1 MKSRHTTQ
9 NHSFN
14 YRQNS
19 WSKLLLLSTLSVCIA
34 LTACGKKEGAAA
46 GAGGPAGAGGMPP
59 AEVVVTV
66 AERQSVSQF
75 VELAGRTSAY
85 QVSPVIPQVGGI
97 ILKRLF
103 QEGST
108 VKAGQALYQI
118 DPATARTDVDAA
130 QAAVQR
136 NKANLA
142 ALKVTASRYK
152 GLIASNAVSQ
162 LDYDSALQQ
171 VALSEADL
179 AASQATLRNSQIKLN
194 YATVRSPITGQSGVS
209 SVTAGALVVANQ
221 ATPLVTIQQMDP
233 MYVDI
238 SQSSADMLKLR
249 QQISAGTLGKPQST
263 QISLTLEDG
272 STYPIQGRLE
282 FSNASVDPASGSVIL
297 RAVVP
302 NPSGLLLPGMYV
314 KAKINQGVVHNG
326 ILLPQQAVTRNPKG
340 EATVLVVAADGT
352 VSQRTIQTSSTQ
364 GNQWIVTGGL
374 ENGERVILEGSQK
387 AKPGSKVHATVA
399 PTSNAGSAMP
409 ATATPANAPVVSTKT
424 VQTTTTKTASAQ
436 S

>member
-1 MKSRHTTQ
+1 MKSRQTTQ
-9 NHSFN
+9 NSSF
-14 YRQNS
+14 YSHQHT
-19 WSKLLLLSTLSVCIA
+19 WSKVLLLSTLSVSIA

-46 GAGGPAGAGGMPP
+46 GAGAGASGAAGAPPP
-59 AEVVVTV
+59 AEVIVAV

-108 VKAGQALYQI
+108 VHAGQALYQI
-118 DPATARTDVDAA
+118 DPATARASVDAA

-162 LDYDSALQQ
+162 LDYDNALQQ

-179 AASQATLRNSQIKLN
+179 AASQATLRNSQINLD

-249 QQISAGTLGKPQST
+249 QQISAGTLSKPQSAE
-263 QISLTLEDG
+263 ISLTLEDG
-272 STYPIQGRLE
+272 STYPIKGRLE

-302 NPSGLLLPGMYV
+302 NPSGVLLPGMYV
-314 KAKINQGVVHNG
+314 KAKLNQGVVHNG
-326 ILLPQQAVTRNPKG
+326 ILLPQQAVTHDPKG
-340 EATVLVVAADGT
+340 DATVLVVAADGT
-352 VSQRTIQTSSTQ
+352 VSPRTIQTSSTQ
-364 GNQWIVTGGL
+364 GDKWIVTGGL
-374 ENGERVILEGSQK
+374 ESGERVILEGSQK
-387 AKPGSKVHATVA
+387 ARPGSKVHATLA
-399 PTSNAGSAMP
+399 PTSDNSAAP
-409 ATATPANAPVVSTKT
+409 APANAPVATTKPA
-424 VQTTTTKTASAQ
+424 QAAPTKTASAH

>member
-1 MKSRHTTQ
+1 MKSRHTAQ
-9 NHSFN
+9 SHSF
-14 YRQNS
+14 YSSQKT
-19 WSKLLLLSTLSVCIA
+19 WSKMLLLSTLSASIA
-34 LTACGKKEGAAA
+34 LTACGKKEGATAGAAA
-46 GAGGPAGAGGMPP
+46 GAGAMPP
-59 AEVVVTV
+59 AEVVVAV
-66 AERQSVSQF
+66 AERQPVSQF

-108 VKAGQALYQI
+108 VQAGQALYQI
-118 DPATARTDVDAA
+118 DPATTRASVDAA

-142 ALKVTASRYK
+142 ALKVTANRYK

-162 LDYDSALQQ
+162 LDYDNALQQ

-179 AASQATLRNSQIKLN
+179 AASEATLRNSQINLN
-194 YATVRSPITGQSGVS
+194 YTTVRSPITGQSGVS

-221 ATPLVTIQQMDP
+221 TTPLVTIQQNDP

-249 QQISAGTLGKPQST
+249 QQIASGTLSKPQSAE
-263 QISLTLEDG
+263 ISLTLEDG
-272 STYPIQGRLE
+272 SAYPIKGRLE
-282 FSNASVDPASGSVIL
+282 FSNASVDPTSGSVIL

-302 NPSGLLLPGMYV
+302 NPSGILLPGMYV
-314 KAKINQGVVHNG
+314 KAKLNQGVVHNG
-326 ILLPQQAVTRNPKG
+326 ILLPQQAVTHNPKG
-340 EATVLVVAADGT
+340 EATVLVVAEDGS
-352 VSQRTIQTSSTQ
+352 VSPRTIQTSGTQ
-364 GNQWIVTGGL
+364 GNQWIVTGGI

-387 AKPGSKVHATVA
+387 VRPGAKVHATVVN
-399 PTSNAGSAMP
+399 SSDAGA
-409 ATATPANAPVVSTKT
+409 ATPAASGAANAPTANAKPA
-424 VQTTTTKTASAQ
+424 QAPTTKTASAH

>member
-9 NHSFN
+9 NPSF
-14 YRQNS
+14 YSRQNS
-19 WSKLLLLSTLSVCIA
+19 WSKVLLLSTLSVSIA
-34 LTACGKKEGAAA
+34 LTACGKKEGAAGAAA
-46 GAGGPAGAGGMPP
+46 GAGAMPP
-59 AEVVVTV
+59 AEVVVAV
-66 AERQSVSQF
+66 AERQSVSQY

-130 QAAVQR
+130 QASVQR

-179 AASQATLRNSQIKLN
+179 AASQAVLRNSQIKLD

-209 SVTAGALVVANQ
+209 SVTAGALVTANQ
-221 ATPLVTIQQMDP
+221 ATPLVTIQQNDP

-249 QQISAGTLGKPQST
+249 QQISAGKLGKPQST

-272 STYPIQGRLE
+272 SAYPIQGRLE

-326 ILLPQQAVTRNPKG
+326 ILLLQQAVTHNPKG

-352 VSQRTIQTSSTQ
+352 VIPRTIQTAGTQ
-364 GNQWIVTGGL
+364 GDKWIVTGGL

-387 AKPGSKVHATVA
+387 ARPGSKVNATVA
-399 PTSNAGSAMP
+399 PTSSGSP
-409 ATATPANAPVVSTKT
+409 ATASAPANAPVAKAKPAPAAP
-424 VQTTTTKTASAQ
+424 TKTATAQ